1 VFSVSAEKKRNVR
14 PIKATEKGFEYI
26 VFSARWLLAPFYLG
40 MVVALVVLLVK
51 FLEELWHLV
60 LPHGDLDASQV
71 VLTVLSLVDLSLIA
85 NLLIIVI
92 FAGYENFISKIDVAK
107 EHPDR
112 PSWMGKVDYGGLKMK
127 VIGSLVAISSI
138 ELLKDF
144 IESTHGEAPNNLKWR
159 IYIHLVFL
167 ASGVLFALM
176 DWISAKREVLEA
188 DHGVDGSSAA

>member
-1 VFSVSAEKKRNVR
+1 M
-14 PIKATEKGFEYI
+14 KATEKSFEYI

-40 MVVALVVLLVK
+40 MVVALMVLLVK
-51 FLEELWHLV
+51 FVEELWHVV
-60 LPHGDLDASQV
+60 LPKGELDASQV
-71 VLTVLSLVDLSLIA
+71 VLSVLSLVDLSLIA

-107 EHPDR
+107 GHPDR

-144 IESTHGEAPNNLKWR
+144 IESTHGEEPNNLKWR
-159 IYIHLVFL
+159 IFIHLVFL
-167 ASGVLFALM
+167 ASGVLFAVM
-176 DWISAKREVLEA
+176 DWISAKREVLEHEHNVKTSDLA
-188 DHGVDGSSAA
+188 

>member
-1 VFSVSAEKKRNVR
+1 MSTNDKSGYH
-14 PIKATEKGFEYI
+14 PIKATEKGFELI

-51 FLEELWHLV
+51 FVEELLHV
-60 LPHGDLDASQV
+60 VFPSDPLDASQV
-71 VLTVLSLVDLSLIA
+71 VLAVLSLVDLSLIA

-107 EHPDR
+107 NHPDR

-144 IESTHGEAPNNLKWR
+144 IESTHGEEPNNLKWR
-159 IYIHLVFL
+159 IFIHLVFL
-167 ASGVLFALM
+167 ASGVLFAVM
-176 DWISAKREVLEA
+176 DWISAKREVLEQEHNMKTSDLA
-188 DHGVDGSSAA
+188 